1 MKKIYLFASILT
13 MFLLVACKNVL
24 DVQPR
29 QSIDSQNALTN
40 ETAILAALRGCYDR
54 LQNLDLY
61 GSRMIVWAEALSDNG
76 RGRSGT
82 NGSSTNSGRLQGHLQ
97 NVPGNHVN
105 CWTQHYT
112 LINQVNLIIEAVPKV
127 AEITEPN
134 RNAILGQAYFLRAL
148 AYHDLV
154 KSYAY
159 DPGAEVPALDRGGV
173 PIILEGVL
181 DASQIKF
188 PRRNL
193 VSEVYDQIYKDLD
206 EAVARLSNAG
216 TISTP
221 AFAGLAAANALYA
234 RVALY
239 RRDYATAI
247 QRANIA
253 LTSGAPAMV
262 SAGSYFQAWR
272 SPVHPEAILELPF
285 QTPENIGVNE
295 SLQASFTSTVLKQS
309 TSVTGG
315 WGDLVMNDAYG
326 VNLVADGATMPAGT
340 TASPSAPAAD
350 VRFPAAV
357 SGATDG
363 IVRRGS
369 PGRGNQAL
377 SELTKFYGKNGQ
389 VNLDNVPLIRTPE
402 LYLTLAEA
410 HYHLG
415 NTAQAQANLAFV
427 IRNRYLGSGGAA
439 LISVSV
445 TLTEEALLNEIL
457 RQRRLEFAFEGH
469 RFFDL
474 KRNGLNIAR
483 PLGTLPFTDFRILAP
498 IPQSEIDAN
507 PNLVQNAGY

>member
-13 MFLLVACKNVL
+13 MFLLVSCKNVL

-29 QSIDSQNALTN
+29 QSIDSKTALTN

-54 LQNLDLY
+54 LQSLDLY
-61 GSRMIVWAEALSDNG
+61 GARMITWAEALSDNG
-76 RGRSGT
+76 RGRLAG
-82 NGSSTNSGRLQGHLQ
+82 GASTNSGRLAGHLQ
-97 NVPGNHVN
+97 NVPGSHVN
-105 CWTQHYT
+105 CWSQHYI
-112 LINQVNLIIEAVPKV
+112 LINQVNLIIEATPKV
-127 AEITEPN
+127 TEIAEPT
-134 RNAILGQAYFLRAL
+134 RNAILGQAHFLRAL

-159 DPGAEVPALDRGGV
+159 DPGVEVAALDRGGV
-173 PIILEGVL
+173 PILLEGVL

-206 EAVARLSNAG
+206 EAIARLSNAG
-216 TISTP
+216 TINTP

-239 RRDYATAI
+239 RRDYATAV
-247 QRANIA
+247 QRANVA
-253 LTSGAPAMV
+253 LTSGAPPMV
-262 SAGSYFQAWR
+262 TATSYFQSWR
-272 SPVHPEAILELPF
+272 SPVHPESIFELPF

-295 SLQASFTSTVLKQS
+295 SLQASFTSTVLNRP

-315 WGDLVMNDAYG
+315 WGDLVINNNYG
-326 VNLVADGATMPAGT
+326 VSLITDGSTMPAAT
-340 TASPSAPAAD
+340 TGVPSAPAAD
-350 VRFPAAV
+350 VRFPTAV
-357 SGATDG
+357 SGAADG
-363 IVRRGS
+363 IVRLGS
-369 PGRGNQAL
+369 PGRGNQNL
-377 SELTKFYGKNGQ
+377 PELTKFYGKNGQ

-427 IRNRYLGSGGAA
+427 IRNRYLGTGGAT
-439 LISVSV
+439 LTSV
-445 TLTEEALLNEIL
+445 TVSLTGEALLNEIL

-483 PLGTLPFTDFRILAP
+483 PLGTLLYTDFRILAP